1 MELTDNQP
9 NEVQVDELT
18 VLKKRADKLG
28 ITYSNNIGVETLRS
42 KINAVL
48 ENQKNE
54 DKDLESDD
62 PQKIRQAIYNKAMKL
77 VRCQITNL
85 DPKKKDIPGEI
96 ITVANPYIGTV
107 RKYIPFGE
115 ATIEG
120 YHIPYC
126 IYEFLKN
133 RKFLSIKT
141 RKGSNGQLVVETS
154 WAPEFAITVL
164 PQLTKEELKKL
175 AAAQKAAGSIQ

>member
-18 VLKKRADKLG
+18 LLKHRADKLG
-28 ITYSNNIGVETLRS
+28 ISYSNNIGLETLKN

-48 ENQKNE
+48 ASQEKQNN
-54 DKDLESDD
+54 DLNSDD
-62 PQKIRQAIYNKAMKL
+62 PQKLRQAIYKKAMKL

-96 ITVANPYIGTV
+96 ITVANQYIGTV

-115 ATIEG
+115 STFNG
-120 YHIPYC
+120 YHIPQC
-126 IYEFLKN
+126 IYDFLKN

-141 RKGSNGQLVVETS
+141 RKGPNGQLVVETS
-154 WAPEFAITVL
+154 WAPEFAITIL
-164 PQLTKEELKKL
+164 PQLTQEELKKL
-175 AAAQKAAGSIQ
+175 AAAQRASGSIE

>member
-1 MELTDNQP
+1 
-9 NEVQVDELT
+9 
-18 VLKKRADKLG
+18 
-28 ITYSNNIGVETLRS
+28 
-42 KINAVL
+42 
-48 ENQKNE
+48 
-54 DKDLESDD
+54 
-62 PQKIRQAIYNKAMKL
+62 MKL

-96 ITVANPYIGTV
+96 ITVANQYIGTV

-175 AAAQKAAGSIQ
+175 AAAQKLLVVFSRNSWNTVK